1 MSTPKRL
8 VLIAALALAVA
19 LVFALKRDRSEP
31 PRSVA
36 APAAAA
42 PGDAAGAPPAV
53 ASASSPMER
62 TAAAQPAETPQ
73 PVANAVVPA
82 DTGAVQPSAQTAR
95 RERAATVAKTSA
107 DAPRT
112 VALALPRLVDVGA
125 DKCIPCKAMAPILEE
140 LRVEYAAQLRVD
152 FIDAWKYP
160 DQAVPF
166 NVYGIP
172 TQIFFDPS
180 GRELFRHVG
189 FISKEEVLSTWR
201 RLGFPLTPGKG

>member
-1 MSTPKRL
+1 MSTQTARPDCGPGSRRCAR
-8 VLIAALALAVA
+8 VRPQARPFRTA
-19 LVFALKRDRSEP
+19 
-31 PRSVA
+31 RSVA

-42 PGDAAGAPPAV
+42 PGDAAGALRRCQRFLT
-53 ASASSPMER
+53 MER
-62 TAAAQPAETPQ
+62 TAAANQRKRLSPSPMPWCPPTPAL
-73 PVANAVVPA
+73 
-82 DTGAVQPSAQTAR
+82 PSLCQTAR

-112 VALALPRLVDVGA
+112 VRPRAAAAGGRRA
-125 DKCIPCKAMAPILEE
+125 DKCIPCKAMALSRGASRRI
-140 LRVEYAAQLRVD
+140 RAQLRVD

-180 GRELFRHVG
+180 GRELFRHVA
-189 FISKEEVLSTWR
+189 SSPR
-201 RLGFPLTPGKG
+201 RRSCPRGGGSAFPDPGKG